1 MAVGVIASQE
11 RVTQRLKVT
20 GGHRLSGTFT
30 VSGAKNSALVLMT
43 ASLLTSET
51 VELVNVPD
59 LTDIQ
64 GLSLIHI

>member
-11 RVTQRLKVT
+11 SVTQRLKVT
-20 GGHRLSGTFT
+20 GGQRLSGTLT

-64 GLSLIHI
+64 GMGD